1 MNPDDDVN
9 YDTLTLTAPLPS
21 INSSMVTSSIMSNG
35 TIGTISQVVPVDRIE
50 EILDTYDLNQV
61 MCEYKLAEFEL
72 MKLRDE
78 DPNYSETIKTA
89 IANKI
94 SSDVVKKVS
103 FTMKKDKDA
112 DVNYFR
118 GRAYVFTKQEL
129 IDLIKEVRS
138 V

>member
-1 MNPDDDVN
+1 MNPDDNDVN
-9 YDTLTLTAPLPS
+9 YDTLTLSTPLPT
-21 INSSMVTSSIMSNG
+21 INSAMISSSILSNSAI
-35 TIGTISQVVPVDRIE
+35 TQVVPVDRIE
-50 EILDTYDLNQV
+50 EILDTYELNQI

-72 MKLRDE
+72 MKMRDE

-103 FTMKKDKDA
+103 FTMKKDKDT

-129 IDLIKEVRS
+129 IDLIKEVRK
-138 V
+138 

>member
-1 MNPDDDVN
+1 MNPDDNDVN
-9 YDTLTLTAPLPS
+9 YDTLTLSAPLPT
-21 INSSMVTSSIMSNG
+21 INSAMISSSILSNSAI
-35 TIGTISQVVPVDRIE
+35 TQVVPVDRIE

-72 MKLRDE
+72 MKMRDE

-129 IDLIKEVRS
+129 IDLIKEVRK
-138 V
+138 

>member
-1 MNPDDDVN
+1 MNPDDVN
-9 YDTLTLTAPLPS
+9 YDTLTLTAPLPT
-21 INSSMVTSSIMSNG
+21 INSSLVTSSSIMSN
-35 TIGTISQVVPVDRIE
+35 GTISQVVPVDRIE

-72 MKLRDE
+72 MKMRDE
-78 DPNYSETIKTA
+78 DPNYSETIKNT

-103 FTMKKDKDA
+103 FTMKKDKDM

>member
-1 MNPDDDVN
+1 MNPDDVN
-9 YDTLTLTAPLPS
+9 YDTLTLSAPLPT
-21 INSSMVTSSIMSNG
+21 INSSMVTSSIMSN
-35 TIGTISQVVPVDRIE
+35 GTISQVVPVDRIE

-72 MKLRDE
+72 MKMRDE

>member
-1 MNPDDDVN
+1 MNPDDNDVN
-9 YDTLTLTAPLPS
+9 YDTLTLSAPLPT
-21 INSSMVTSSIMSNG
+21 INSAMISSSILSNSAI
-35 TIGTISQVVPVDRIE
+35 TQVVPVDRIE

-72 MKLRDE
+72 MKMRDE

-103 FTMKKDKDA
+103 FTMKKDKDT

-129 IDLIKEVRS
+129 IDLIKEVRK
-138 V
+138 

>member
-1 MNPDDDVN
+1 MNPDDVN
-9 YDTLTLTAPLPS
+9 YDTLTLTTPLPS
-21 INSSMVTSSIMSNG
+21 INSSLVTSSSIMSN
-35 TIGTISQVVPVDRIE
+35 GTISQVVPVDRIE

-72 MKLRDE
+72 MKMRDE

>member
-1 MNPDDDVN
+1 MNPDDVN
-9 YDTLTLTAPLPS
+9 YDTLTLTAPLPT
-21 INSSMVTSSIMSNG
+21 INSSMVTSSIMSN
-35 TIGTISQVVPVDRIE
+35 GTISQVVPVDRIE

-72 MKLRDE
+72 MKMRDE

>member
-1 MNPDDDVN
+1 MNPDDNDVN
-9 YDTLTLTAPLPS
+9 YDTLTLSAPLPT
-21 INSSMVTSSIMSNG
+21 INSAMISSSILSNSAI
-35 TIGTISQVVPVDRIE
+35 TQVVPVDRIE

-103 FTMKKDKDA
+103 FTMKKDKDT

-129 IDLIKEVRS
+129 IDLIKEVRK
-138 V
+138 

>member
-1 MNPDDDVN
+1 MNPDDNDVN
-9 YDTLTLTAPLPS
+9 YDTLTLSAPLPT
-21 INSSMVTSSIMSNG
+21 INSAMISSSILSNSAI
-35 TIGTISQVVPVDRIE
+35 TQVVPVDRIE

-129 IDLIKEVRS
+129 IDLIKEVRK
-138 V
+138 

>member
-1 MNPDDDVN
+1 MDAGYLKMIED
-9 YDTLTLTAPLPS
+9 
-21 INSSMVTSSIMSNG
+21 G
-35 TIGTISQVVPVDRIE
+35 TIGIANGSTISAVGSGFATLSPNTSYTVPKDRIE
-50 EILDTYDLNQV
+50 EILDMYDLNQI
-61 MCEYKLAEFEL
+61 MCEHKLAEFEL
-72 MKLRDE
+72 MKLRTD
-78 DPNYSETIKTA
+78 DPNYTETIKTT

-94 SSDVVKKVS
+94 SGDVVKKVS